1 MTRGLR
7 IGTSLRGGH
16 GVTDVRAGA
25 RWMVER
31 VRAAREAG
39 LDSLFLGDHHVTG
52 FPYYQNVPM
61 LGRLLADWGDAP
73 AGALFLLPLWHP
85 VLLAEQVGTLA
96 SLAQGRFI
104 LQCGLGAGEAQFAGM
119 GSTLRGRVVAFETNL
134 AIVRRLLAG
143 EEVTV
148 DRPAA
153 IQAIQAAQIGPLP
166 PEPVEVWIAAAA
178 PAAIDRAA
186 RLGEGWIAGP
196 ALTVAEARA
205 QLEVYRERCAAHGRP
220 VGATVIRRDIHV
232 GADETDAHR
241 VADPVLA
248 AGYRGFPPG
257 AAVVG
262 GPEQVGQAFAELAEM
277 GYTEV
282 LVRHLAEDQAEV
294 LASYRRLAGV
304 RAALAGR

>member
-1 MTRGLR
+1 MTGGLR
-7 IGTSLRGGH
+7 IGASLRGGH

-31 VRAAREAG
+31 ARAARQAG

-61 LGRLLADWGDAP
+61 LGRLLGEWGDAP

-85 VLLAEQVGTLA
+85 VLLAEQFG
-96 SLAQGRFI
+96 
-104 LQCGLGAGEAQFAGM
+104 GM
-119 GSTLRGRVVAFETNL
+119 GGTLRGRAAAFETNL

-148 DRPAA
+148 DRPAP
-153 IQAIQAAQIGPLP
+153 IRAARIGPLP
-166 PEPVEVWIAAAA
+166 PEPVQVWIAAAA

-205 QLEVYRERCAAHGRP
+205 QLDTYRERCAAHGRP
-220 VGATVIRRDIHV
+220 VRATVIRRDVHV
-232 GADETDAHR
+232 GADQADADR

-248 AGYRGFPPG
+248 AGYRGFPPD

-262 GPEQVGQAFAELAEM
+262 GPEHVGQAFAELAEM

-294 LASYRRLAGV
+294 LASYERLADV
-304 RAALAGR
+304 RAALVAR